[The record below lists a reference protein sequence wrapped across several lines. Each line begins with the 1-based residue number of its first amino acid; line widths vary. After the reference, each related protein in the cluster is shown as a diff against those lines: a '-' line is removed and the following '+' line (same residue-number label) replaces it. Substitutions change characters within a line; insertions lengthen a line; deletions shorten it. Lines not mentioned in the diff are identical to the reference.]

1 MITKNLGPE
10 NSPMNPLTHFR
21 KLQIIREIIL
31 HIVNREKSVFFTNK
45 KMTEF
50 EQLFSSED
58 FFNQL
63 LQNLLPMISQ
73 AREFSSFDKANSPM
87 SKYSKVSALG
97 FNRLKFEEDVSF
109 ARDNGESP
117 IGFSNRLV
125 EMGP

>member
-1 MITKNLGPE
+1 M
-10 NSPMNPLTHFR
+10 
-21 KLQIIREIIL
+21 IREIIL

-45 KMTEF
+45 RMTEF

-63 LQNLLPMISQ
+63 LQNLLPLISQ
-73 AREFSSFDKANSPM
+73 AREFSSFDRGNSPV
-87 SKYSKVSALG
+87 SRHSKVSALG

-109 ARDNGESP
+109 ARATGESP

-125 EMGP
+125 EIGPSSNH